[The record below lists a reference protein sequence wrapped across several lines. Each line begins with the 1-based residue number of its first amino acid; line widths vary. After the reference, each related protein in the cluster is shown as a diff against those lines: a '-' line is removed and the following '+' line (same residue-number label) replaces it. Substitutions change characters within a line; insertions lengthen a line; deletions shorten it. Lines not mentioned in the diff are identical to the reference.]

1 MILMKG
7 DFIFMDALLAQATL
21 LFTWVFDQLLVVIS
35 TVTAEPILLI
45 SLLVMLVGLVIGIFK
60 RLVSAV

>member
-1 MILMKG
+1 MKG